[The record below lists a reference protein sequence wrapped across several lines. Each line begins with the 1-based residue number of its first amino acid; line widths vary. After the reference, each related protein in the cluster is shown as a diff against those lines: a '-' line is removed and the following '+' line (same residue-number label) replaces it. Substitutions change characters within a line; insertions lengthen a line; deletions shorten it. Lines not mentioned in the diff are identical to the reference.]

1 MYISRSDL
9 EKAIS
14 RAELVQLTQ
23 DDISNYNATEPDWT
37 IVDMAIAEACELA
50 DGYLM
55 GRYAVP
61 LEPVPSLIGTIC
73 RTLARHWLHSRRI
86 NTAEFPKP
94 LQAAYDN
101 AIKLLEQIRDG
112 KVHIGVKSL
121 EAEKAATERLQ
132 SERGAYHVRAGVK
145 HDWSGYP

>member
-23 DDISNYNATEPDWT
+23 DDIHHYDATEPDWSV
-37 IVDMAIAEACELA
+37 VDMAITEACELV

-55 GRYAVP
+55 GRYTVP
-61 LEPVPSLIGTIC
+61 LEPVPSLIGTIS

-94 LQAAYDN
+94 LQQAYDN

-112 KVHIGVKSL
+112 KVHIGVKAL
-121 EAEKAATERLQ
+121 EADTQATERLQ
-132 SERGAYHVRAGVK
+132 SERGAYHIRAGVK
-145 HDWSGYP
+145 QDWSGYP

>member
-9 EKAIS
+9 EKFVS
-14 RAELVQLTQ
+14 KAELVQLTQ
-23 DDISNYNATEPDWT
+23 DDISDYSTAEPNWE
-37 IVDMAIAEACELA
+37 IVDTAITDACEVA

-55 GRYAVP
+55 GRYTVP
-61 LEPVPSLIGTIC
+61 LEPVPSLIGTLC
-73 RTLARHWLHSRRI
+73 KTLARHNLHSRRI
-86 NTAEFPKP
+86 NAAEFPKT
-94 LQAAYDN
+94 LQTAYDN

-121 EAEKAATERLQ
+121 TAEKAATERLQ

-145 HDWSGYP
+145 QDWSGYS